1 MTYELWVLALN
12 AVVLLVLYGMQGAD
26 TVLNAPAWG
35 LVGARDQDREGSDF
49 TGRARRTVK
58 NQIEA
63 VAVFAPLVLIAHML
77 EVSNTLTVWGA
88 GLFLGARV
96 LYVPLYLPGAPFIA
110 AAILVVVSLMIFSFA
125 TRGLTLASGDKKV
138 TAKDA

>member
-12 AVVLLVLYGMQGAD
+12 AVILLVLYAMQGGD

-35 LVGARDQDREGSDF
+35 LGARDQDREGSVF

-63 VAVFAPLVLIAHML
+63 VAVFAPLVLVAHML

-96 LYVPLYLPGAPFIA
+96 FYVPLYLLGVPYLRTLVWGAGFAGSGMIA
-110 AAILVVVSLMIFSFA
+110 YAV
-125 TRGLTLASGDKKV
+125 LTAG
-138 TAKDA
+138 

>member
-1 MTYELWVLALN
+1 MSYELWVLALN
-12 AVVLLVLYGMQGAD
+12 AVILLVLYGIQGAD
-26 TVLNAPAWG
+26 TVLHAPTWG
-35 LVGARDQDREGSDF
+35 LGARDQHREGSVF
-49 TGRARRTVK
+49 TGRARRTVT

-96 LYVPLYLPGAPFIA
+96 LYVPLYLLGVPYLRTLVWGAGFAGSAMIA
-110 AAILVVVSLMIFSFA
+110 YAV
-125 TRGLTLASGDKKV
+125 LTAG
-138 TAKDA
+138 